1 MCDITIRVNIL
12 PAEKNVHD
20 PIIEC
25 ADEIF
30 SIDMSRS
37 EIGSRIHNRR
47 NAINISRAYLAEKI
61 GAPSEAWVE
70 IWEDGDVSPE
80 SCFITALSKA
90 LGCDVTW
97 LLVGEERKSTHQSVT
112 LYAPSGDSGISL
124 SDRIQ
129 LSRENL
135 GLSEADLARQLGT
148 YSDHISDWECGI
160 TEPPASM
167 VIPLANA
174 LKCDPLWLLGDSESN
189 APVKVMQNVDV
200 STIGKRIG
208 VARVENHMN
217 TQELEEMIGAPDGTV
232 FRWETGKAIPSSQY
246 IDNLAK
252 ALNTSV
258 TWLLTGKV
266 THQDLSGVGKQQHL
280 PASQRADVLSHEA
293 PQR

>member
-1 MCDITIRVNIL
+1 MESKYFLLANTHTKTIQGIPFEVIELDRGSL
-12 PAEKNVHD
+12 QEMSAELNELNALIKTTTVSLQKIS
-20 PIIEC
+20 PPELLT
-25 ADEIF
+25 A
-30 SIDMSRS
+30 MQG
-37 EIGSRIHNRR
+37 IGRI
-47 NAINISRAYLAEKI
+47 SSKLSGCLAEI
-61 GAPSEAWVE
+61 QPSATT
-70 IWEDGDVSPE
+70 
-80 SCFITALSKA
+80 TAEPLIA
-90 LGCDVTW
+90 AT
-97 LLVGEERKSTHQSVT
+97 RTQ
-112 LYAPSGDSGISL
+112 LYAPYDGGMTIAF
-124 SDRIQ
+124 RIQ
-129 LSRENL
+129 IARENL

-148 YSDHISDWECGI
+148 YSDHISDWERGI

-174 LKCDPLWLLGDSESN
+174 LKCDPLWLLGYSESN
-189 APVKVMQNVDV
+189 VPVKVMQHVDV